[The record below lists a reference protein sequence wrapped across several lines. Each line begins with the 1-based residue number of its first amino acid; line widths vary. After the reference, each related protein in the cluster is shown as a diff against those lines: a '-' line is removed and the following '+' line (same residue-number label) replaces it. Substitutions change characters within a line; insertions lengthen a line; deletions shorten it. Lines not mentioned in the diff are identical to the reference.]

1 MTNQLTIIHL
11 KNLKLMDFKDVI
23 RQLGERV
30 AKMKEQTLTE
40 EATKTALIM
49 PFLQALGYDV
59 FNPSEVVPE
68 FDADIPG
75 LKRGEKVDYAVLK
88 DGSPKILIECKH
100 WKQKLDFHDG
110 QLLRYFH
117 VTKAKFAIL
126 TNGVAYRF
134 FTDLFE
140 ANKMDEKPFLEFDIT
155 KISEPQ
161 IEELKKFHKSYFDE
175 ANITSAANELI
186 YTNGIK
192 QRLIEDLK
200 GAPSDDFV
208 KYLASKTYP
217 GRLTQNVLSWFSD
230 LVKRSSQ
237 QVLNDLIN
245 ERLTSAMNQ
254 PTQEVETAETK
265 ASIVP
270 EEEKSTVETTTEEM
284 EGFYIVKAICR
295 QVVDPNR
302 IAHRDAQTYFAILLD
317 DNNRKPICRLHLN
330 KTKKHLETFEI
341 KGGNKNEITTI
352 DDIYKY
358 STEIL
363 QTINAYQAD

>member
-1 MTNQLTIIHL
+1 
-11 KNLKLMDFKDVI
+11 MDFKDVI

-49 PFLQALGYDV
+49 PFLQSLDYDV

-75 LKRGEKVDYAVLK
+75 LRRGEKVDYAVLK

-110 QLLRYFH
+110 QLIRYFH

-126 TNGVAYRF
+126 TNGVIYRF

-140 ANKMDEKPFLEFDIT
+140 PNKMDEKPFLEFDIT

-161 IEELKKFHKSYFDE
+161 IEALKLFHKSYFDE
-175 ANITSAANELI
+175 ANITSAAIELI

-200 GAPSDDFV
+200 GSPSEDFV
-208 KYLASKTYP
+208 KYLASKTTYP

-254 PTQEVETAETK
+254 PSQDIEATESKESKVL
-265 ASIVP
+265 
-270 EEEKSTVETTTEEM
+270 EEEKSLVETTTEEM

-295 QVVDPNR
+295 QVVDSNR

-341 KGGNKNEITTI
+341 KGGQKREIASI

-358 STEIL
+358 SAEIL
-363 QTINAYQAD
+363 QTLNGYIAD

>member
-1 MTNQLTIIHL
+1 
-11 KNLKLMDFKDVI
+11 MDFKDVI

-88 DGSPKILIECKH
+88 DGTPRILIECKH
-100 WKQKLDFHDG
+100 WKQKLEIHEG

-117 VTKAKFAIL
+117 VTKAKFSII
-126 TNGVAYRF
+126 TNGVVFRF

-140 ANKMDEKPFLEFDIT
+140 PNKMDEKPFLEFDIT
-155 KISEPQ
+155 TIGDAQ

-175 ANITSAANELI
+175 ATITSAANELI

-192 QRLIEDLK
+192 QLLTNELK
-200 GAPSDDFV
+200 APSDDFV
-208 KYLASKTYP
+208 KYFAQKTYP

-237 QVLNDLIN
+237 QVLSDMIN
-245 ERLTSAMNQ
+245 ERLASAMKQ
-254 PTQEVETAETK
+254 TSQ
-265 ASIVP
+265 
-270 EEEKSTVETTTEEM
+270 EEKSAEEASAKEVEAEKSPLETTEEEM
-284 EGFYIVKAICR
+284 EGYYIVKAICR
-295 QVVDPNR
+295 QVVDASR

-317 DNNRKPICRLHLN
+317 DNNRKPICRLYLN
-330 KTKKHLETFEI
+330 RGKKHIETFEI
-341 KGGNKNEITTI
+341 KGGSKKEINTI

-358 STEIL
+358 SAEIL
-363 QTINAYQAD
+363 QTIGGYQAD

>member
-1 MTNQLTIIHL
+1 
-11 KNLKLMDFKDVI
+11 MDFKDVI

-30 AKMKEQTLTE
+30 AKVKEQTQTE

-59 FNPSEVVPE
+59 FDPSEVVPE

-75 LKRGEKVDYAVLK
+75 LKRGEKVDYAIFK
-88 DGSPKILIECKH
+88 DGTPKILIECKH
-100 WKQKLDFHDG
+100 WKQRLELHDG

-117 VTKAKFAIL
+117 VTKAKFAII
-126 TNGVAYRF
+126 TNGITYRF

-140 ANKMDEKPFLEFDIT
+140 PNKMDEKAFLEFDIT

-161 IEELKKFHKSYFDE
+161 IEDLKKFHKSYFDE
-175 ANITSAANELI
+175 AIITTAANELI

-200 GAPSDDFV
+200 GSPSEDFV
-208 KYLASKTYP
+208 KYLAQKTYP
-217 GRLTQNVLSWFSD
+217 GRLTQNVLIWFSD

-245 ERLTSAMNQ
+245 ERLASAMKQ
-254 PTQEVETAETK
+254 VSQETEKTEEI
-265 ASIVP
+265 IVAKVT
-270 EEEKSTVETTTEEM
+270 EEEKSSVETTEEEM
-284 EGFYIVKAICR
+284 EGYYVVKAICR
-295 QVVDPNR
+295 QMIDVSR
-302 IAHRDAQTYFAILLD
+302 IAHRDAQAYFAILLD

-330 KTKKHLETFEI
+330 RGKKYIETFEV
-341 KGGNKNEITTI
+341 KGGNKKEISTI

-358 STEIL
+358 SAEIL
-363 QTINAYQAD
+363 QTISGYQAE